1 METLLILGGIIFV
14 FWLIG
19 QMGGGSSNSRTNGS
33 SAPPIRKEP
42 ERPKDVYR
50 PKQSPSA
57 GSRIK
62 FNEVAGNRNDGPIDL
77 VGLHDAFTG
86 EALNKALGLYQCT
99 SCKVYY
105 HTESYQVLRQENSSQ
120 CVACGSSSI
129 VSITA
134 GQQGV
139 GGGRDYNPEVITL
152 ANFRSHF
159 NRVVT
164 FEGAVRSVKVSRRGT
179 DYAVMFENAVWAKGL
194 KLVFFKGSVGAVGG
208 PSFIKGLAGSTVKV
222 RGLLVNHPSFGPQII
237 ITQRNMIL
245 EVRR

>member
-1 METLLILGGIIFV
+1 
-14 FWLIG
+14 
-19 QMGGGSSNSRTNGS
+19 MGGGSSNSRSTGRS
-33 SAPPIRKEP
+33 TPPSWKEP
-42 ERPKDVYR
+42 DKPNDVYR
-50 PKQSPSA
+50 PRSA
-57 GSRIK
+57 PTRGSRIK
-62 FNEVAGNRNDGPIDL
+62 FNEVPGDRNNEPIDL
-77 VGLHDAFTG
+77 SGLHDAFTG
-86 EALNKALGLYQCT
+86 QVLSRALGLYQCR

-105 HTESYQVLRQENSSQ
+105 HSESYQVLRQENSSQ

-139 GGGRDYNPEVITL
+139 AGGRDYNPEVITL

-164 FEGAVRSVKVSRRGT
+164 FEGAVNSVKVSRRGK
-179 DYAVMFENAVWAKGL
+179 DYAVMFENAIWAKGL

-208 PSFIKGLAGSTVKV
+208 PSFIKGLSGSTVRV

-237 ITQRNMIL
+237 ITQRSMIL
-245 EVRR
+245 EIRR